1 MYLVAPMWHDLRLN
15 KLKLNDYL
23 PVAEHVAEEL
33 PLVGALGF
41 AVPQGRGGHSQRH
54 DVTVQFEPWSCP
66 DEALYNTRS
75 LNHT

>member
-1 MYLVAPMWHDLRLN
+1 MI
-15 KLKLNDYL
+15 YL
-23 PVAEHVAEEL
+23 PVAEHVAQEL

-41 AVPQGRGGHSQRH
+41 AVPQGWGGDSQRH
-54 DVTVQFEPWSCP
+54 DVAIQFEPWPCP